1 MAAGEA
7 RTPARHA
14 QGSLARLIGATT
26 RLAIVGLAKN
36 TGKTV
41 ALKSVL
47 EELHDAGSVVGV
59 TSVGRDGE
67 RFDVID
73 SRIAKPSVSL
83 WAGSLLA
90 TTDSLIR
97 ASGVRY
103 EPVVQTDIRTPLG
116 AVVVCR
122 LLEAGEIEVAGPSAA
137 TDIRSVSDIMSA
149 SGAQH
154 ILIDGAIDRRA
165 ASCPEVSEAVLM
177 STGAVL
183 DEQPERVAQHTRDA
197 VELMRLSEPDDP
209 AVRAHAQD
217 SESSLLIA
225 HDSQAVQLLRP
236 RLALDGGE
244 AELAQLLRSD
254 PAPRSLVLRGAIC
267 EPFLQALVRVNRGR
281 ELEVV
286 VQDSTKVFL
295 SQRSYAFYR
304 AHGITLR
311 ALNPI
316 RLLAITVNPLA
327 PCAHR
332 FDSARLRELIE
343 SEIPDVPVLDVL
355 HPSYGIR
362 AAA

>member
-7 RTPARHA
+7 HTPAGYP
-14 QGSLARLIGATT
+14 QGSLARLVGATR

-41 ALKSVL
+41 ALRSVL
-47 EELHDAGSVVGV
+47 EELQDGGSVVGV

-83 WAGSLLA
+83 AAGSLLA

-97 ASGVRY
+97 ASGVRC
-103 EPVVQTDIRTPLG
+103 EPVARTAIRTPLG
-116 AVVVCR
+116 TVVVCR

-137 TDIRSVSDIMSA
+137 SDVRRVSDIMSA

-154 ILIDGAIDRRA
+154 VLIDGAIDRRA
-165 ASCPEVSEAVLM
+165 ASCPEVCDAVLM

-183 DEQPERVAQHTRDA
+183 DEQPERVARHTRDA
-197 VELMRLSEPDDP
+197 VELMRLPAPDDP
-209 AVRAHAQD
+209 VTRAHAHD
-217 SESSLLIA
+217 GHGSLLIA
-225 HDSQAVQLLRP
+225 HDGQAVQLRP
-236 RLALDGGE
+236 RLALDAGE

-254 PAPRSLVLRGAIC
+254 PAPRSLVLRGAVC
-267 EPFLQALVRVNRGR
+267 EPFLEALVRVNRGR

-286 VQDSTKVFL
+286 AQDATKVFL
-295 SQRSYAFYR
+295 SRRSCASYR
-304 AHGITLR
+304 AHGVTLR
-311 ALNPI
+311 ALQPI

-327 PCAHR
+327 PYAHH
-332 FDSARLRELIE
+332 FDSAQLRGLIE

-355 HPSYGIR
+355 HPSYAIC

>member
-1 MAAGEA
+1 VAAGEA
-7 RTPARHA
+7 HTPARHA
-14 QGSLARLIGATT
+14 QGSLARLIGATR

-47 EELHDAGSVVGV
+47 EELHHAGSVVGV

-83 WAGSLLA
+83 WAGSLVA

-103 EPVVQTDIRTPLG
+103 EPVAQTGIRTPLG
-116 AVVVCR
+116 TVVVCR
-122 LLEAGEIEVAGPSAA
+122 LLEPGEIEVAGPSAA
-137 TDIRSVSDIMSA
+137 SDIRSVSDIMSA

-197 VELMRLSEPDDP
+197 VELMRLPVPDGP
-209 AVRAHAQD
+209 ATRAHAQD
-217 SESSLLIA
+217 SQSSLLIA
-225 HDSQAVQLLRP
+225 HDRQAVQLRP

-254 PAPRSLVLRGAIC
+254 PAPRSLVLRGAVC

-295 SQRSYAFYR
+295 SQSSYGFYR

-316 RLLAITVNPLA
+316 RLLAITVNPIA

-332 FDSARLRELIE
+332 FDSARLRGLIE

-355 HPSYGIR
+355 HPSYAIR

>member
-1 MAAGEA
+1 MAAGEV
-7 RTPARHA
+7 RTAAAHT

-83 WAGSLLA
+83 WAGSLVA

-103 EPVVQTDIRTPLG
+103 EPVAQTGIRTPLG
-116 AVVVCR
+116 TVVVCR

-137 TDIRSVSDIMSA
+137 TDICSVSEIMSA
-149 SGAQH
+149 SGARH

-183 DEQPERVAQHTRDA
+183 DEQPERVAQRTRDA
-197 VELMRLSEPDDP
+197 VELMRLPEPDP

-217 SESSLLIA
+217 SQSSVLIA
-225 HDSQAVQLLRP
+225 HDRQAVQLRP

-254 PAPRSLVLRGAIC
+254 PAPRSLVLRGAVC
-267 EPFLQALVRVNRGR
+267 EPFLEALVRINRGQ

-295 SQRSYAFYR
+295 SRRSYAFYQ
-304 AHGITLR
+304 AHGIILR

-355 HPSYGIR
+355 HPSYAIR